1 MPKVLVYR
9 SALLPLSETFI
20 KEQIL
25 AYRRWQ
31 AVLIG
36 MYAVN
41 ELPLDG
47 LDVRMLRPNKPGYF
61 TRFQWK
67 FSRMRQ
73 SIPNSVANM
82 LRREHASLLHAH
94 FGLDALEAWPVA
106 RALQLP
112 MLVTL
117 HGYDININREWWEA
131 GHGGS
136 AMRDYP
142 ARLLELAKQPRVHFI
157 AVSEAIRRR
166 AMSCGIPE
174 KKITVGYIG
183 VDTSKFAPG
192 GPPIVERE
200 RRVLF
205 IGRLV
210 EKKGCEYLLKAFARV
225 QSVISDAFLI
235 VVGDGPLRAPL
246 QELAH
251 YLGLQVKFRGAR
263 SSVEIW
269 QEFQLAKALCLPS
282 ITAENGDAE
291 GLGIVLLEAQA
302 SGVPVVTSAHG
313 GSTEGI
319 SDGVTGFTFR
329 ERDVSTLSAHL
340 ISLLTDDNIA
350 RSMSAAGPE
359 FIAQKFAIAR
369 CTEALE
375 SEYDRRA
382 ELV

>member
-1 MPKVLVYR
+1 MPKVLVFR
-9 SALLPLSETFI
+9 SELLPLSETFI

-25 AYRRWQ
+25 ACKRWQ
-31 AVLIG
+31 AVLVGIH
-36 MYAVN
+36 AVN

-47 LDVRMLRPNKPGYF
+47 LDVRVLRPNKPSYIN
-61 TRFQWK
+61 RLRWK

-73 SIPNSVANM
+73 SIPSSVVNM
-82 LRREHASLLHAH
+82 LRREQASLLHVH
-94 FGLDALEAWPVA
+94 FGLDALEAWPLA
-106 RALQLP
+106 RALDLP

-131 GHGGS
+131 GHGGN

-142 ARLLELAKQPRVHFI
+142 ARLMELAKQPRVHFI

-174 KKITVGYIG
+174 KKITVRYIG
-183 VDTSKFAPG
+183 VDTLKFASIS
-192 GPPIVERE
+192 PPIVERE

-205 IGRLV
+205 VGRLV
-210 EKKGCEYLLKAFARV
+210 EKKGCEYLLKAFVKV
-225 QSVISDAFLI
+225 QSVIPDALLI
-235 VVGDGPLRAPL
+235 IVGDGPLRASL

-251 YLGLQVKFRGAR
+251 YLGVQIKFRGGR
-263 SSVEIW
+263 SSAEIY
-269 QEFQLAKALCLPS
+269 QEFKLAKALCLPS

-302 SGVPVVTSAHG
+302 SGVPVVTSASG

-319 SDGVTGFTFR
+319 SDGVTGFAFR

-340 ISLLTDDNIA
+340 ISLLTDDA
-350 RSMSAAGPE
+350 VAASFAAAGPYLMAE
-359 FIAQKFAIAR
+359 KFDLFQ
-369 CTEALE
+369 CTASLE
-375 SEYDRRA
+375 SLYDR
-382 ELV
+382 LVA